1 MMFPG
6 VVFDDVIRV
15 TFVTL
20 VVVADVNK
28 DKRLAP
34 AMDFLII
41 KSLNMFFE

>member
-1 MMFPG
+1 MFPG

-28 DKRLAP
+28 DNRT
-34 AMDFLII
+34 
-41 KSLNMFFE
+41 